1 MGSLEVVKVVIFIG
15 KINDFE
21 ESTTIQSLRIT
32 PPFGPPMRPQKPL
45 KMRPK
50 STSEGYQI
58 KLLFEKAFKNA
69 SDSDFDSKITP
80 KPPPQSRPKQLQKL
94 SPPPFD
100 TILQFRSILDHFGI
114 DFRPH

>member
-1 MGSLEVVKVVIFIG
+1 MILLR

-21 ESTTIQSLRIT
+21 ESATLQSLRIP

-45 KMRPK
+45 KMRPE
-50 STSEGYQI
+50 SISEGYQI
-58 KLLFEKAFKNA
+58 KLLFEKAFKTA
-69 SDSDFDSKITP
+69 SDSDFVSKITP
-80 KPPPQSRPKQLQKL
+80 KPPPQSGPKQLQKL